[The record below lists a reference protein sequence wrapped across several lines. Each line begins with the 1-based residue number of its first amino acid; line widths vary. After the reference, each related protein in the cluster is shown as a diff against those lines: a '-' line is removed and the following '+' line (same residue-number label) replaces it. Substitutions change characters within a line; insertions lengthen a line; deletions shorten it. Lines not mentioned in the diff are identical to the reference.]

1 MDNEKDKF
9 MKEFGKIRNTKDKIL
24 EQIDKEAEKND
35 ILKEILI
42 YIFELRI
49 NSYFEDCL
57 KLKFI
62 KNSPIKL
69 LLGLNFDYYKNCCLE
84 INKRQYGE
92 LKTLGMLYYF
102 SFIRCYL
109 YYFVKLQ
116 IENEQLGDLS
126 SFHEDLFKISE
137 SNLGKLIS
145 LYIAKLFFL
154 YDKKELFLNKYLKDD
169 QNNWKSSLF
178 EKNDK
183 IQLFSINN
191 NENSNHFLLDIYSE
205 IVNQKKLTSEFL
217 HDLEIIDLTYI
228 INFCYNEISQKRKND
243 KIEKS
248 KLIEEINKVKDGFTF
263 KKGIKNKIMKILEK
277 LSDEKIY
284 EDVKENLILFFNM
297 IKIYIIGF
305 IGKEQCLTAYLYSHD
320 LKELIEIFYKSELEE
335 KNKQKIINYYE
346 IKEYIEENRKT
357 AYLCKCGKWFNL

>member
-1 MDNEKDKF
+1 
-9 MKEFGKIRNTKDKIL
+9 
-24 EQIDKEAEKND
+24 
-35 ILKEILI
+35 
-42 YIFELRI
+42 
-49 NSYFEDCL
+49 
-57 KLKFI
+57 
-62 KNSPIKL
+62 
-69 LLGLNFDYYKNCCLE
+69 
-84 INKRQYGE
+84 
-92 LKTLGMLYYF
+92 MLYYF

-217 HDLEIIDLTYI
+217 HDLEIIDLTYN
-228 INFCYNEISQKRKND
+228 INFCYNETSQKRKDD
-243 KIEKS
+243 KIEK
-248 KLIEEINKVKDGFTF
+248 
-263 KKGIKNKIMKILEK
+263 
-277 LSDEKIY
+277 
-284 EDVKENLILFFNM
+284 
-297 IKIYIIGF
+297 
-305 IGKEQCLTAYLYSHD
+305 
-320 LKELIEIFYKSELEE
+320 
-335 KNKQKIINYYE
+335 
-346 IKEYIEENRKT
+346 
-357 AYLCKCGKWFNL
+357 